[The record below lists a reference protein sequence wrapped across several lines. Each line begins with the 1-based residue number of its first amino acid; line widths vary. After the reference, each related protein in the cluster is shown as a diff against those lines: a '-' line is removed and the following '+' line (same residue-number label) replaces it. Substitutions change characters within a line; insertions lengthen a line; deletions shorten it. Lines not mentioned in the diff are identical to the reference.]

1 MARRGRPNTYKKDRY
16 IPKEIPRSS
25 VMYIGPG
32 NTCNMGPC
40 TWLFIRS
47 TLPVCV
53 GAHIRKRTSPLV
65 CTRYSTWHSDS
76 LFCKIGVPYG
86 TNLAE
91 AVAAAGRGVVLPE
104 QQEVDGR
111 AEPRVRVRLRV
122 RVGVR
127 GGVRVRARVQVL
139 GSGLGFGA

>member
-1 MARRGRPNTYKKDRY
+1 M
-16 IPKEIPRSS
+16 S
-25 VMYIGPG
+25 
-32 NTCNMGPC
+32 
-40 TWLFIRS
+40 
-47 TLPVCV
+47 
-53 GAHIRKRTSPLV
+53 
-65 CTRYSTWHSDS
+65 TRYSTWHSDS
-76 LFCKIGVPYG
+76 LFCKLGVPYG

-127 GGVRVRARVQVL
+127 GGVRVRVRVQVL
-139 GSGLGFGA
+139 GSGLGFGAYPMTIVPETVVALRASVLLSRLSVPTTCVSGAAVTVASAGPSGQAVQRRPRL